1 MNKEET
7 LKELRKQFDLTK
19 KRFGFKST
27 FEEINDISYIEDMAL
42 SRGFASNQFSRQ
54 RINRMIDTFYG
65 WVGEIYVWIYSQPM
79 EIIHNHPTFSQ
90 EIENEY

>member
-1 MNKEET
+1 
-7 LKELRKQFDLTK
+7 
-19 KRFGFKST
+19 
-27 FEEINDISYIEDMAL
+27 
-42 SRGFASNQFSRQ
+42 
-54 RINRMIDTFYG
+54 MIDTFYG